1 MNSFYEV
8 QRERLL
14 IHCKINA
21 GASHTQ
27 IMKHDHGRL
36 YIRVAAAPEDGKA
49 NHALI
54 SFLAQTFQC
63 PKGAI
68 SLIQGEWSPLK
79 TIALPLSCLDICKE
93 IEKSTRFPPPLAR
106 VTDTKGS

>member
-1 MNSFYEV
+1 MSIFYEI
-8 QRERLL
+8 QGDKLL

-27 IMKHDHGRL
+27 IMKHEQGRL

-49 NHALI
+49 NRELL
-54 SFLAQTFQC
+54 SFLAKTFHC
-63 PKGAI
+63 PKRDI

-79 TIALPLSCLDICKE
+79 TLALPLSCLEICRE
-93 IEKSTRFPPPLAR
+93 IEKNTAPTPVPAHAA
-106 VTDTKGS
+106 DT